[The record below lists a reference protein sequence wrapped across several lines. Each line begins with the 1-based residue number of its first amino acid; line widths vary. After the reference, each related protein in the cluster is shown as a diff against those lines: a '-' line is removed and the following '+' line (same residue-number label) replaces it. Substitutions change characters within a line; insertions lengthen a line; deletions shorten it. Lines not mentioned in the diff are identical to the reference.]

1 LASRENSKL
10 GRTLKELESAL
21 SDWDSLSL
29 KGGKGKQAKRPA
41 KAAAETQ
48 NDKEFRKKT
57 KKLLLQLRQQL
68 ADLED

>member
-1 LASRENSKL
+1 M
-10 GRTLKELESAL
+10 ELESAL

-29 KGGKGKQAKRPA
+29 KGGKGKPAKRPGQSEA
-41 KAAAETQ
+41 KTAQ
-48 NDKEFRKKT
+48 SQSDKEFRKKT